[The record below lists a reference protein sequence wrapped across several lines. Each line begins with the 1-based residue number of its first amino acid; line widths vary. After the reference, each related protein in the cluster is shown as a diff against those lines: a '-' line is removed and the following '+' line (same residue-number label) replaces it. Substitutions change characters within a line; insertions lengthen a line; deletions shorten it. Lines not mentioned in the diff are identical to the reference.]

1 MGLVG
6 ILGGR
11 IMSSGVRA
19 VRDTK
24 IVTAALEGLS
34 GAGAK
39 LGNAFAGWAKGA
51 TRGGGRE
58 ATGFLGSK
66 GKAGLGEL
74 KNLQQIRNTPTTI
87 NGTSYSGHALDQM
100 QNRGVMPSVV
110 QNTLHHGTP
119 FPTRAGTT
127 GMFDSVNN
135 VRVISN
141 TETGQIVTVIRGA
154 P

>member
-1 MGLVG
+1 MLG
-6 ILGGR
+6 IFCGR
-11 IMSSGVRA
+11 VATSGVRA

-51 TRGGGRE
+51 GRGGRE

-74 KNLQQIRNTPTTI
+74 KNIQQLRNTPTTI
-87 NGTSYSGHALDQM
+87 NGTQYSGHALDQM

-110 QNTLHHGTP
+110 QNTLSHGTP
-119 FPTRAGTT
+119 FSTRAGTT
-127 GMFDSVNN
+127 GMYDATNN
-135 VRVISN
+135 IRVISN
-141 TETGQIVTVIRGA
+141 TDTGQIITVIRVA